1 MQETNSITVRLTDEK
16 TQLLNLLSSEYKR
29 SKNFLV
35 NEALDKYL
43 ADEVY
48 HIQELLKSLKQ
59 GDEGDL
65 VPHKKAMAEI
75 DEFLINLNKE

>member
-1 MQETNSITVRLTDEK
+1 MQETNSITVRLTNEK
-16 TQLLNLLSSEYKR
+16 AQLLNLLSSEYKR

-43 ADEVY
+43 SDETY

-59 GDEGDL
+59 ADEGNL
-65 VPHKKAMAEI
+65 ISHKKAMAEI
-75 DEFLINLNKE
+75 DEFLNNLNKE